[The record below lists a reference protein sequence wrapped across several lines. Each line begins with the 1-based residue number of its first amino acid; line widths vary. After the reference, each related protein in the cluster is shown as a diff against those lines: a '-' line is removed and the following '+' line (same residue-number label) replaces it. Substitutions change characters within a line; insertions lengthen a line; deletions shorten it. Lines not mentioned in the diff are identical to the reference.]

1 MVDRLTPL
9 GIEASLLPLAAR
21 QSTVRLPMHG
31 PSIQITYPSSVQ
43 EAPLEVLR
51 FKDGMDVPEVAHGQG
66 RILWAADPVEFAETY
81 EPASALY
88 QYAMTRAG
96 VAPVFKELQPLS
108 PGVLAFP
115 TILENAV
122 LYSFS
127 SESLDSVEVDIQDAV
142 TKARIHFNLGGQRGA
157 LILLRRPD
165 GHVLSSYGIETLNS
179 KD

>member
-1 MVDRLTPL
+1 
-9 GIEASLLPLAAR
+9 
-21 QSTVRLPMHG
+21 MHG
-31 PSIQITYPSSVQ
+31 PSIQIAYPSSVQ

-51 FKDGMDVPEVAHGQG
+51 FKDGTDVREVAHGRG
-66 RILWAADPVEFAETY
+66 KILWAADPVEFAENY
-81 EPASALY
+81 EPASTLY
-88 QYAMTRAG
+88 QYAMMRAG
-96 VAPVFKELQPLS
+96 VAPVFRELQPLS

-127 SESLDSVEVDIQDAV
+127 SESLDNAEVDIQDLA
-142 TKARIHFNLGGQRGA
+142 TKARIHFHLRGQRGA

-165 GHVLSSYGIETLNS
+165 GRMLSSYGIEALDS